1 MTRPNAFCFTLAASL
16 VVLVAAYLRP
26 NLATAMQAGQPAVMN
41 NPDLIVP
48 TVRIFRF
55 GNEVVRFDSTTGEM
69 SRFSGTVSGGGAAG
83 TWLKFAKP
91 VAGST
96 SQILEFRSIAG
107 GAFLIDQVTGQTW
120 VLRRA
125 PGTIGTW
132 INVQQP

>member
-1 MTRPNAFCFTLAASL
+1 MHRQTTIVLGLGMLL
-16 VVLVAAYLRP
+16 VVLVAAYLQTSP
-26 NLATAMQAGQPAVMN
+26 ATAMQVGQPGVIN

-48 TVRIFRF
+48 AVRILRF
-55 GNEVVRFDSTTGEM
+55 DNQVVRLDTATGEM
-69 SRFSGTVSGGGAAG
+69 SRFSGTVSGGGASG

-91 VAGST
+91 IVGAT
-96 SQILEFRSIAG
+96 SQFLEFRSIAG

-125 PGTIGTW
+125 PGAIGTW